1 MKNEYINV
9 SWWFELPTK
18 EETNFIK
25 LFEEYLLKYNSEHW
39 PINCSINIPWITLMW
54 IHESVIISK
63 QFWFIERLVEQNK
76 INWRKK
82 TELYY
87 NISCYD
93 WDWWEYELMWPNFTD
108 TEQLIM
114 ILSIQD
120 NPIEYLCSIL
130 KE

>member
-1 MKNEYINV
+1 LLNEFDKKKLIL
-9 SWWFELPTK
+9 SGIEFGLW
-18 EETNFIK
+18 FIK
-25 LFEEYLLKYNSEHW
+25 EDAWKGLLKYRNYES
-39 PINCSINIPWITLMW
+39 NVSI
-54 IHESVIISK
+54 SYAISK
-63 QFWFIERLVEQNK
+63 SYWFIERLIKNDK
-76 INWRKK
+76 IKWIDK

-93 WDWWEYELMWPNFTD
+93 WDWWEYELIWPNFTD
-108 TEQLIM
+108 TEQIIM